1 MANKQSFTPEEW
13 TKVMESVM
21 MAGVAV
27 TAAEPSGLWGTMKEA
42 FASGTTLAGAKV
54 DPSASELAKAVMA
67 ELETS
72 EGRTA
77 TREALKTRYAGAKA
91 PDIVDR
97 SVANLQE
104 VSGILDAKAGAD
116 AAPFKALLVHIAEK
130 VANASKE
137 GGFLGFGG
145 ERVSPAE
152 QASLDKIKAALG
164 SGTQV

>member
-42 FASGTTLAGAKV
+42 FASGTALAGAKV
-54 DPSASELAKAVMA
+54 DANSTDLVKAVMA

-77 TREALKTRYAGAKA
+77 TRDALKTRFEGAKA
-91 PDIVDR
+91 PDIVAR
-97 SVANLQE
+97 SVATLQE

-116 AAPFKALLVHIAEK
+116 AAPFKALLVAIAEK

-152 QASLDKIKAALG
+152 QASLDQIKAALA
-164 SGTQV
+164 

>member
-91 PDIVDR
+91 ADIVDR

-116 AAPFKALLVHIAEK
+116 APFKALLVHIAEK

>member
-13 TKVMESVM
+13 TKIMESVM

-42 FASGTTLAGAKV
+42 FASGTTLAGAKS
-54 DPSASELAKAVMA
+54 DAGSSELAKAVLA

-72 EGRTA
+72 EGRSA
-77 TREALKTRYAGAKA
+77 TRDALKARFEGAKA
-91 PDIVDR
+91 PDIVAR
-97 SVANLQE
+97 SVETLKE
-104 VSGILDAKAGAD
+104 VSGIVDAKAGAD
-116 AAPFKALLVHIAEK
+116 AAPFKALLLTIAEK

-152 QASLDKIKAALG
+152 QASLDQIKAALA
-164 SGTQV
+164 

>member
-1 MANKQSFTPEEW
+1 
-13 TKVMESVM
+13 
-21 MAGVAV
+21 
-27 TAAEPSGLWGTMKEA
+27 MKEA
-42 FASGTTLAGAKV
+42 FASGTAMAGAKV
-54 DPSASELAKAVMA
+54 DAGATELAKAVMA
-67 ELETS
+67 EIETS

-77 TREALKTRYAGAKA
+77 TREALKARFAGAKA

-97 SVANLQE
+97 SVETLRE

-152 QASLDKIKAALG
+152 QASLDKIKAALA
-164 SGTQV
+164 